1 MRHELGMR
9 KNDYL
14 CRSKP
19 PKPTYFLQ
27 LWFNSGSKAKH
38 RKLLNAHREQVAKYK
53 PSDSGSDGFILA
65 QPASELEQRVSEN
78 DGESQ
83 QREPIKRA

>member
-1 MRHELGMR
+1 MRHELGVR

-14 CRSKP
+14 YPSKP

-38 RKLLNAHREQVAKYK
+38 RTPLNAHREQVAKYK

-65 QPASELEQRVSEN
+65 PPARELEQRVIEN

>member
-1 MRHELGMR
+1 MQYELGVR

-14 CRSKP
+14 CTSKP

-53 PSDSGSDGFILA
+53 PSDSGSEATFFSLTSLLIQNKIINRQINFIT
-65 QPASELEQRVSEN
+65 N
-78 DGESQ
+78 C
-83 QREPIKRA
+83 

>member
-1 MRHELGMR
+1 MRHELGVR

-14 CRSKP
+14 CTSKP

-65 QPASELEQRVSEN
+65 SKKWRQGAGAWSAGVQPYKK
-78 DGESQ
+78 ESL
-83 QREPIKRA
+83 KRA

>member
-1 MRHELGMR
+1 MQYELGVR

-14 CRSKP
+14 CTSKP

-53 PSDSGSDGFILA
+53 PSDSGSAGHGF
-65 QPASELEQRVSEN
+65 
-78 DGESQ
+78 ESH
-83 QREPIKRA
+83 PSHFAKRSPKSDLFLFNLTSYTK